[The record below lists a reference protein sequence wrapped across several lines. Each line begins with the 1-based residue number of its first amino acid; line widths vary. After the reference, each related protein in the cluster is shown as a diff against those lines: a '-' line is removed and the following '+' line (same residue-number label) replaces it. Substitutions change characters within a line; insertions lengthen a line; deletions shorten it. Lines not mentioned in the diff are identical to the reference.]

1 MRLCPTVEGSPSP
14 LITHRISAED
24 CQARQR
30 SHFHK
35 CHRCVYRGKASDWVC
50 EAARPH
56 NGSVGAPATNGVAKA
71 VKVKAAAAA
80 AVAPVA
86 TAKGEAQ
93 A

>member
-1 MRLCPTVEGSPSP
+1 

-56 NGSVGAPATNGVAKA
+56 KAPAGAPAANGVAKA
-71 VKVKAAAAA
+71 GKAKAAEAAV
-80 AVAPVA
+80 VAPVA
-86 TAKGEAQ
+86 AAKGEAQ